1 MYYLIK
7 YDRDG
12 GESEPIPYET
22 LEEAFNAGENCYDNP
37 QWVSYKLFEERDDD
51 GFLYEMIGD
60 NY

>member
-12 GESEPIPYET
+12 GESEPVPYDT

-37 QWVSYKLFEERDDD
+37 QWVSYKLFEDRDD

-60 NY
+60 DY

>member
-12 GESEPIPYET
+12 EESESVPYDT
-22 LEEAFNAGENCYDNP
+22 LEEAFNAGEGCYDNP
-37 QWVSYKLFEERDDD
+37 QWVSYKLFEDRDD